1 MALIGG
7 WNAEA
12 EGVRILMHNK
22 NACLVPGPRAV
33 ENTPPVQNAIPETP
47 NDGGAMSPGDL
58 ASPTPDKTE
67 MYVWKVVTESLR
79 SASLHQSN
87 NTVNE
92 LPIFSQIQVNA
103 R

>member
-1 MALIGG
+1 MALVGG
-7 WNAEA
+7 WNTET
-12 EGVRILMHNK
+12 EGVRTLMHNK
-22 NACLVPGPRAV
+22 YAGLVPGPRAV
-33 ENTPPVQNAIPETP
+33 AHTPPVQNEIPVTP

-87 NTVNE
+87 STINE
-92 LPIFSQIQVNA
+92 LPS
-103 R
+103 